1 MPEKDMKPC
10 PFCGSASTRVQ
21 HKDIGY
27 IGQNGYGAK
36 LIKYQSY
43 VMCNKCYSKGEPTT
57 IKYII
62 GIEQSRNDLKEN
74 DNKAIELWN
83 RRIS

>member
-1 MPEKDMKPC
+1 MNEFKSC
-10 PFCGSASTRVQ
+10 PFCGSKSIRVQ
-21 HKDIGY
+21 HKDIGFL
-27 IGQNGYGAK
+27 GQNGFGTK
-36 LIKYQSY
+36 KIKYQSY

-57 IKYII
+57 IKYLTDT
-62 GIEQSRNDLKEN
+62 EQGRIDLIEN